1 MSDGALSDVKVLD
14 LTHYIAGPYCT
25 KLLADY
31 GADVIKVERPE
42 TGDGSRRLGPFPGD
56 VPHPEKS
63 GLFLHLNTN
72 KRGITLDLKSEAG
85 RVIALSL
92 AAGVDIVVESFRP
105 GTMDR
110 LGLGYEVLRE
120 ANPNVVL
127 TSISNFGQTGP
138 YRDYL
143 GSEIVFYG
151 MGGQMIGTGVKEREP
166 LKLGGSVS
174 QYQAGSTAAAAAM
187 GAFYGARYQGTGQHV
202 DVSIM
207 ESLMGSIDRR
217 MTYLLVYQYTGEIS
231 QRQAM
236 EGSANYPYGV
246 FPCREGYLQI
256 SGQGNYFRR
265 SVKMLGSPEFLIDP
279 RWYAPGAQ
287 TDPDLREEFYE
298 YFIGWCLERTAT
310 EAWHAAQEAGVLSA
324 PLNTTREL
332 AVDPHFNGRNAFT
345 EIEHPDAGLLKYPGR
360 PFIMGETPWSVR
372 RPAPRLGE
380 HNAEV
385 LTALGYSEA
394 DMTRLKQA
402 RVI

>member
-1 MSDGALSDVKVLD
+1 MSDGALSDIKVLD
-14 LTHYIAGPYCT
+14 LTHYISGPYCT
-25 KLLADY
+25 RLLADY
-31 GADVIKVERPE
+31 GADVIKVERAE

-56 VPHPEKS
+56 VPHAEKS
-63 GLFLHLNTN
+63 GLFLHLNAN
-72 KRGITLDLKSEAG
+72 KRGITLDLKSEVG
-85 RVIALSL
+85 NKIALAL
-92 AAGVDIVVESFRP
+92 AAEVDVVVESFRP
-105 GTMDR
+105 GTMGR
-110 LGLGYEVLRE
+110 LGLSYEVLSE

-151 MGGQMIGTGVKEREP
+151 MGGQMIGTGVMEREP

-174 QYQAGSTAAAAAM
+174 QYQAGSAAAAATM

-207 ESLMGSIDRR
+207 ETLMGSIDRR
-217 MTYLLVYQYTGEIS
+217 MTYLLAYQYTGETS

-246 FPCREGYLQI
+246 FPCKEGYLQI
-256 SGQGNYFRR
+256 SGQNNYFPR
-265 SVKMLGSPEFLIDP
+265 SVKMLGSPDFLLDP

-287 TDPDLREEFYE
+287 TDPDLREEFNE
-298 YFIGWCLERTAT
+298 FFLGWCLERTAA

-324 PLNTTREL
+324 PLNTIREL
-332 AVDPHFNGRNAFT
+332 ATDAHFNSRNAFV

-360 PFIMGETPWSVR
+360 PFIMGETPWSVS

-385 LTALGYSEA
+385 LTSLGYSEA
-394 DMTRLKQA
+394 DITRLRQA